1 MRKYPLTHLDQALQR
16 VQSLR
21 LNRIVVVRSP
31 TTVIS
36 ICMATMGLILSS
48 AYAHEPI
55 NEPNFGHTT
64 ILANDAAANSAS
76 NNNATNNTVTPQTT
90 NPNTRAAHT
99 TFDPI
104 VVTATRSNRVLSDA
118 PIPVQVLSQ
127 ADLKENHAHTL
138 KQALALLPNVYLREI
153 HGKTGY
159 EVLMQGFSGDQVL
172 VLIDGLPITA
182 STGSTVNLNQYLNVD
197 VEQIEVIQGAASAQ
211 YGSSAMG
218 GVINVIT
225 KPIADSKAHLT
236 AEVGSNGRQNP
247 SDQALDANRRF
258 VEGSF
263 ESTLDREGHVR
274 ARLSGSYL
282 KDAGLSLDNADW
294 PRLKDASEQSQ
305 VSARVTY
312 SANVNSKNVNQHSA
326 DQNDAN
332 ANKPNQLLSDTQLW
346 AEASHYT
353 ENDTQRF
360 NYYVAP
366 RYLPQQKDEQITKQ
380 RFSASART
388 TIAPSKNPDHLYQ
401 LSASALYED
410 YQSESDTFSQDLV
423 TGSRDADITTVLVGA
438 QLDLPIWLSSNPET
452 LQSHQVQV
460 GGQWQQDTLSQ
471 TKSGVSELISSE
483 VSRDVAEV
491 YLQDDWLIGDNWE
504 VLSGV
509 RYQDDTDFGGHAA
522 PKVSIK
528 YNHNDAQGRPHILRG
543 SIGNGYRVPNLKERY
558 YVFDHSNLGYKVMGN
573 PDLQPETST
582 SYQLGYS
589 GQISEQLSLTVNG
602 FYNNIEDL
610 IQIDEDNA
618 IYEGNI
624 AIYKYENVDNAQT
637 YGGDIALDWRATDTA
652 TIKAGYTYTKTHND
666 STGGELTRRPKHQA
680 QLAVD
685 YQLSPKIQLIEQL
698 NYEGKQLISTTD
710 NTYSPSWWTLD
721 SKVNYQLNNQLGI
734 YAGVNNIFDVQRD
747 PKKGT
752 DFRPLDNR
760 AWLIGA
766 NYKW

>member
-1 MRKYPLTHLDQALQR
+1 MRKYPVIHLDQALQR
-16 VQSLR
+16 AQSLR
-21 LNRIVVVRSP
+21 LSRIVVARSP
-31 TTVIS
+31 ITVVS
-36 ICMATMGLILSS
+36 LCAATMGVSLSS
-48 AYAHEPI
+48 AVA
-55 NEPNFGHTT
+55 NEPLGESTT
-64 ILANDAAANSAS
+64 EQVTRLTDDAAATKANIAATQNSHS
-76 NNNATNNTVTPQTT
+76 NTP
-90 NPNTRAAHT
+90 AAHT

-104 VVTATRSNRVLSDA
+104 VVTATRSDRVLSDA
-118 PIPVQVLSQ
+118 PVPVQVLSQ
-127 ADLKENHAHTL
+127 SELKKNHAHTL
-138 KQALALLPNVYLREI
+138 KQALALLPNVYLREL

-263 ESTLDREGHVR
+263 EGTLDREGHVR

-282 KDAGLSLDNADW
+282 KDAGLSLDNAAW

-312 SANVNSKNVNQHSA
+312 SANQDSTR
-326 DQNDAN
+326 
-332 ANKPNQLLSDTQLW
+332 ANKPHQLLNDTQLW

-353 ENDTQRF
+353 QDDLRRF
-360 NYYVAP
+360 NHYVAP
-366 RYLPQQKDEQITKQ
+366 RYLPQQKDEQISKQ
-380 RFSASART
+380 RFSIGART
-388 TIAPSKNPDHLYQ
+388 NIIPSKNPDHLYQ

-410 YQSESDTFSQDLV
+410 YQSDSDTFSQDLL
-423 TGSRDADITTVLVGA
+423 TSNRDADITTALVGA
-438 QLDLPIWLSSNPET
+438 QLDLPIWLSSNT
-452 LQSHQVQV
+452 RTRQSHQFQL
-460 GGQWQQDTLSQ
+460 GAQWQQDTLSQ
-471 TKSGVSELISSE
+471 TKNGASELISSE

-491 YLQDDWLIGDNWE
+491 YLQDDWLIGDHWE

-528 YNHNDAQGRPHILRG
+528 YNLTDAQGRRHILRG
-543 SIGNGYRVPNLKERY
+543 SIGKGYRVPNLKERY
-558 YVFDHSNLGYKVMGN
+558 YVFDHSNLGYKVLGN
-573 PDLQPETST
+573 PDLKPETSS

-589 GQISEQLSLTVNG
+589 GQISEQLNLTVNG
-602 FYNNIEDL
+602 FYNDIEDL
-610 IQIDEDNA
+610 IQTDEDNA
-618 IYEGNI
+618 SYEGNI
-624 AIYKYENVDNAQT
+624 AIYKYKNVDNAQT
-637 YGGDIALDWRATDTA
+637 HGGDIAVDWRASDTT

-680 QLAVD
+680 QLALD
-685 YQLSPKIQLIEQL
+685 YQLTPKIQLIQQL
-698 NYEGKQLISTTD
+698 NYQGNQLIGSAD

-721 SKVNYQLNNQLGI
+721 SKVNYQLNNQLGV

-760 AWLIGA
+760 EWLIGA
-766 NYKW
+766 SYQW

>member
-1 MRKYPLTHLDQALQR
+1 MRKYPLSHLVQAVQEAQSVRLER
-16 VQSLR
+16 V
-21 LNRIVVVRSP
+21 IFVRSP
-31 TTVIS
+31 ITMVS
-36 ICMATMGLILSS
+36 ICMATMGLSLSS

-55 NEPNFGHTT
+55 NEPTFAYTT

-76 NNNATNNTVTPQTT
+76 NNNATSNTVAPQTT

-118 PIPVQVLSQ
+118 PVPVQVLSQ
-127 ADLKENHAHTL
+127 EDLKENHAHTL

-236 AEVGSNGRQNP
+236 AEIGSNGRQNP
-247 SDQALDANRRF
+247 SDKMLDANRRF

-263 ESTLDREGHVR
+263 EGALDRDGHVR

-282 KDAGLSLDNADW
+282 DDAGLSLDHTAW
-294 PRLKDASEQSQ
+294 PRLKDASEQAQ

-312 SANVNSKNVNQHSA
+312 NANVNSANQNGTS
-326 DQNDAN
+326 

-380 RFSASART
+380 RFSAGART
-388 TIAPSKNPDHLYQ
+388 TIAPSNNPDHLYQ

-423 TGSRDADITTVLVGA
+423 TSSRDADITTALVGA

-491 YLQDDWLIGDNWE
+491 YLQDD
-504 VLSGV
+504 
-509 RYQDDTDFGGHAA
+509 
-522 PKVSIK
+522 
-528 YNHNDAQGRPHILRG
+528 
-543 SIGNGYRVPNLKERY
+543 
-558 YVFDHSNLGYKVMGN
+558 
-573 PDLQPETST
+573 
-582 SYQLGYS
+582 
-589 GQISEQLSLTVNG
+589 
-602 FYNNIEDL
+602 
-610 IQIDEDNA
+610 
-618 IYEGNI
+618 
-624 AIYKYENVDNAQT
+624 
-637 YGGDIALDWRATDTA
+637 
-652 TIKAGYTYTKTHND
+652 
-666 STGGELTRRPKHQA
+666 
-680 QLAVD
+680 
-685 YQLSPKIQLIEQL
+685 
-698 NYEGKQLISTTD
+698 
-710 NTYSPSWWTLD
+710 
-721 SKVNYQLNNQLGI
+721 
-734 YAGVNNIFDVQRD
+734 
-747 PKKGT
+747 
-752 DFRPLDNR
+752 
-760 AWLIGA
+760 
-766 NYKW
+766 